1 LANILE
7 EEELQEK
14 DNNLANQ
21 KKNTF
26 KNKD

>member
-21 KKNTF
+21 KKN
-26 KNKD
+26 KLKI